1 MTDSARTP
9 EQEALYGKTLACVHC
24 GLCLPACP
32 AYGALGRES
41 VAPRGQVYNVRA
53 LLEGRLVL
61 TDSLADD
68 IYDCLACRA
77 CESVCPA
84 GVPVGSI
91 MEDVRGLI
99 TEAKTES
106 WLVRAVKK
114 LILGGIV
121 AHPKRLGW
129 VVGLLRFYQASG
141 LRRLVSSLLPFL
153 PGKLAERESLLPNLP
168 PRDAHPELPP
178 LLSPRGTPRKRVGL
192 FTGCI
197 ASHFFADINAATA
210 RVLQRNGFEVVI
222 PSDQGC
228 CGALHLH
235 NGLPEI
241 ARKLAQTNVK
251 AFQEAGVEA
260 VVVNAAGCGAALS
273 EYDELLHGQPGAE
286 DFALRVAD
294 VSEFL
299 VREGFESPRGKVAAR
314 VAYDEPCHL
323 LHAQK
328 VHDEPYE
335 LLRSIPGVSLQ
346 SFRDAERCCGSA
358 GIYNI
363 THYDLSMKA
372 LEEKMRHLAGVAPDI
387 IVSGN
392 PGCLMQLRHGVRR
405 AGLAAEVTHPVVLL
419 ERAYAN
425 EAIKE

>member
-1 MTDSARTP
+1 
-9 EQEALYGKTLACVHC
+9 
-24 GLCLPACP
+24 
-32 AYGALGRES
+32 
-41 VAPRGQVYNVRA
+41 
-53 LLEGRLVL
+53 
-61 TDSLADD
+61 
-68 IYDCLACRA
+68 
-77 CESVCPA
+77 
-84 GVPVGSI
+84 
-91 MEDVRGLI
+91 
-99 TEAKTES
+99 
-106 WLVRAVKK
+106 
-114 LILGGIV
+114 
-121 AHPKRLGW
+121 
-129 VVGLLRFYQASG
+129 
-141 LRRLVSSLLPFL
+141 
-153 PGKLAERESLLPNLP
+153 
-168 PRDAHPELPP
+168 
-178 LLSPRGTPRKRVGL
+178 
-192 FTGCI
+192 
-197 ASHFFADINAATA
+197 
-210 RVLQRNGFEVVI
+210 VI

-241 ARKLAQTNVK
+241 ARKLAQANVK

-294 VSEFL
+294 VSELL

>member
-1 MTDSARTP
+1 MTDNVRTP
-9 EQEALYGKTLACVHC
+9 EEEALYGKTLACVHC

-106 WLVRAVKK
+106 WLARAVKK

-121 AHPKRLGW
+121 AHPKRLAW

-168 PRDAHPELPP
+168 PRDAHPQLPP

-197 ASHFFADINAATA
+197 ASHFFADVNAATA
-210 RVLQRNGFEVVI
+210 RILQRNGFEVVI

-228 CGALHLH
+228 
-235 NGLPEI
+235 
-241 ARKLAQTNVK
+241 
-251 AFQEAGVEA
+251 
-260 VVVNAAGCGAALS
+260 CGAALS

-294 VSEFL
+294 VSELL
-299 VREGFESPRGKVAAR
+299 VREGFESPRGKIAAR

-387 IVSGN
+387 IVTGN

-405 AGLAAEVTHPVVLL
+405 AGLVSEVTHPVVLL
-419 ERAYAN
+419 ERSYAS
-425 EAIKE
+425 ASGPLRPTSDR

>member
-1 MTDSARTP
+1 
-9 EQEALYGKTLACVHC
+9 
-24 GLCLPACP
+24 
-32 AYGALGRES
+32 
-41 VAPRGQVYNVRA
+41 VYNVRA

-222 PSDQGC
+222 PGGQGC

-241 ARKLAQTNVK
+241 ARKLAQANVK

-405 AGLAAEVTHPVVLL
+405 AGLAAEVTHPIVLL
-419 ERAYAN
+419 ERAYAIEAIEAI

>member
-1 MTDSARTP
+1 MSVDARAP

-53 LLEGRLVL
+53 LLEGRLEL
-61 TDSLADD
+61 TDTLADD

-99 TEAKTES
+99 TDAKTES
-106 WLVRAVKK
+106 WLARALKRW
-114 LILGGIV
+114 ILDGVV
-121 AHPKRLGW
+121 ARPKRLAW
-129 VVGLLRFYQASG
+129 IVDFLRFYQTSG
-141 LRRLVSSLLPFL
+141 LRRLVRASLRFL
-153 PGKLAERESLLPNLP
+153 PGTLVERESLLPSLP
-168 PRDAHPELPP
+168 PRDAATDLPERW
-178 LLSPRGTPRKRVGL
+178 SPHGTPRKRVGL

-197 ASHFFADINAATA
+197 ASHFFADVNAATA
-210 RVLQRNGFEVVI
+210 RVLQRNGFEVVV
-222 PSDQGC
+222 PSAQGC

-235 NGLPEI
+235 NGLRDT
-241 ARKLAQTNVK
+241 ARDLARANVK
-251 AFQEAGVEA
+251 AFQEAEVEA
-260 VVVNAAGCGAALS
+260 VVVNAAGCGAALA
-273 EYDELLHGQPGAE
+273 EYDELLPAQPGAE
-286 DFALRVAD
+286 GFAARVVD
-294 VSEFL
+294 VSALL
-299 VREGFESPRGKVAAR
+299 VREGFDPPKGQVVAR

-328 VHDEPYE
+328 VHDEPYQ
-335 LLRSIPGVSLQ
+335 LLRSIPGLSLQ
-346 SFRDAERCCGSA
+346 AFRDAERCCGSA

-372 LEEKMRHLAGVAPDI
+372 LEDKMRHLVDVAPDI
-387 IVSGN
+387 IVSAN
-392 PGCLMQLRHGVRR
+392 PGCLLQLRHGVRR
-405 AGLAAEVTHPVVLL
+405 SGLTTEVTHPVMLL
-419 ERAYAN
+419 DRAYG
-425 EAIKE
+425 EASG

>member
-1 MTDSARTP
+1 VTP
-9 EQEALYGKTLACVHC
+9 LEESLYAKTLACVHC

-53 LLEGRLVL
+53 LMEGRLSL
-61 TDSLADD
+61 TDTLAND
-68 IYDCLACRA
+68 IYDCLTCRA

-99 TEAKTES
+99 TDAKAES
-106 WLVRAVKK
+106 WLARAIKK
-114 LILGGIV
+114 SLLGGVV
-121 AHPKRLGW
+121 AHPKPLAW
-129 VVGLLRFYQASG
+129 VVGLLRFYQESG
-141 LRRLVSSLLPFL
+141 LRRVVRASLRFL
-153 PGKLAERESLLPNLP
+153 PGTMLERESLLPNLP
-168 PRDAHPELPP
+168 PRNAVHPLPP
-178 LLSPRGTPRKRVGL
+178 VLSSHGSPRKRVGL

-197 ASHFFADINAATA
+197 ASHFFADVNAATA
-210 RVLQRNGFEVVI
+210 RVLQRNNFEVVI
-222 PSDQGC
+222 PREQGC

-241 ARKLAQTNVK
+241 ARRLARANLK
-251 AFQEAGVEA
+251 AFQGAGVA
-260 VVVNAAGCGAALS
+260 AIVVNAAGCGAALS
-273 EYDELLHGQPGAE
+273 EYGELLDGEPRAKE
-286 DFALRVAD
+286 FALRVAD
-294 VSEFL
+294 VSQFL
-299 VREGFESPRGKVAAR
+299 VREGFESPRGRVDAR

-358 GIYNI
+358 GIYNL
-363 THYDLSMKA
+363 THYDLSMAA
-372 LEEKMRHLAGVAPDI
+372 LQEKMRHLAAVVPDI

-405 AGLAAEVTHPVVLL
+405 SGLEAEVTHPVILL
-419 ERAYAN
+419 ERGYADSTDGLG
-425 EAIKE
+425 